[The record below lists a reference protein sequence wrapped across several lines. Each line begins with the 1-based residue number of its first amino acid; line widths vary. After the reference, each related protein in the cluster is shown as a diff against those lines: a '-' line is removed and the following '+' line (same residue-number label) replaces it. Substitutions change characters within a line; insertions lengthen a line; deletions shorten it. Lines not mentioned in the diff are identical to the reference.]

1 MAIRNVNDLYTQ
13 LSQSEDFAALFSSPE
28 DFATTLQSMSP
39 ERQEAFYNK
48 LGVEAQVSKD
58 DFLSTLKKKDESA
71 DSLFTSPSDGGEQPG
86 PVNPFAPRKTL
97 LPTATGPIKGQTWE
111 ERFPTTP
118 EQKKALQAPE
128 AIQRAQEEAYQN
140 RNIYTPPQKKVVTQ
154 EELAQ
159 SRQLEQERQWA
170 SDMPQIQTIDFEAI
184 DKGKAIVADMKAKS
198 QAEEDEQI
206 IAFKQDD
213 NSLFKGIDAG
223 QYEYRTPE
231 GISFDLDEY
240 AIGRALF
247 EGDKL
252 EIFSKGTGQK
262 VDVRNPQQNLLDGRN
277 NYNYIDENSIKDNLI
292 ASGFTE
298 EQADNE
304 ILRLKQQYVAVG
316 AKTESDNL
324 KKTLLAQYGNQGLA
338 NQAYINYWH
347 NRSFDMLQGSEK
359 EAYAIVQQMEILR
372 KKMLEYGVT
381 GTVTDINRQ
390 LESLQNQLSEL
401 RDNPNNLYDWRT
413 GEFVD
418 TRIQDNRKKV
428 QDIQKENESFQIK
441 YSDQPKD
448 VLVKRRDELMAQRS
462 FIINKMAED
471 GLDIPEEGSWNA
483 ISRSVMASIASQGS
497 GLIYLPDGRQVDA
510 EMYKR
515 KMEDYNSQLYS
526 VMRELYGLNRA
537 VMLNE
542 NVALRKQT
550 ESLMES
556 VVKNLG
562 IAAESIGREFVPGLS
577 TEDANSEFNTRNSVL
592 DALEQSG
599 YTVPS
604 GLRSAASASVAETI
618 SGSAGMLADAM
629 VQIALGNMLVPEI
642 TAMRWAKGFNN
653 LLKTKYGKT
662 GEMVFANTSDMIRQG
677 AIFQA
682 AGQGFAT
689 GAGEAVGQMAVNALN
704 LEKLFASGSR
714 IPEFL
719 VRTIA
724 GGTAETVQEYAGQY
738 LQVMIDNGIDID
750 KNFRDAFG
758 HDMES
763 ALDQLLVIGITSAGF
778 SGAAN
783 LKILTATNAKLRQI
797 LEDPTQAALYGEV
810 LTEEK
815 KKEVEQVLKIVED
828 KIADKQTRQTNDAVV
843 SAESSEHV
851 PYEPAGNVEDQI
863 NTLNEQRKQ
872 ALEELY
878 GAEGPQSQ
886 EQQAEYEQKVAAIN
900 QEFDQRISDITPK
913 TATFESVTGN
923 NKNAVLGSAD
933 LQSEATQEFL
943 ANIKNPRERKNAATL
958 IAIANNAN
966 STLQSVLP
974 GVNIVLHTTD
984 SFRQKMKDIGER
996 ANRKGNF
1003 SIVENLDGT
1012 RQIEIQIDL
1021 EKGNYADIA
1030 HEVTHGILYNKF
1042 FNHEGRDAEIA
1053 RAKKAH
1059 TGTDAEW
1066 SQTLNDI
1073 NTKYD
1078 TEFSEVFKEFKDKI
1092 EKHIT
1097 QQGGAYLNR
1106 FANAY
1111 STTDQAEEWIT
1122 EFTAMISKNAETIAQ
1137 EDPGFFQRL
1146 LAIIN
1151 KIIKSIGKEAGIKF
1165 QEFKDTQEVLDFFNT
1180 IAESIRKGEGIKQ
1193 AKVSKKE
1200 AAPVTEQ
1207 PTTAQPGAE
1216 VRSKAR
1222 LTEISPVDFSTAM
1235 ELKYGITLDLMGN
1248 QTKGDLSLSRIVV
1261 PEDSRG
1267 QGVGQQV
1274 MQEIIAYADA
1284 NNRRIV
1290 LTPSTDF
1297 GGTSVSRLVN
1307 FYKQFGFVENKGAN
1321 KDFTTKEA
1329 MYREP
1334 QPEVKSEAKP
1344 TEEFF
1349 SSIEDKYK
1357 ESKLSIKYNEDENG
1371 KISLGDIKYKIGEY
1385 DFAGIIGA
1393 KKFVDDLVSFAD
1405 ENDKTIVI
1413 NPKKLFFQN
1422 TDTTYER
1429 EVMHYYDDAEYFAV
1443 AGFEKVGETW
1453 VRKPKTINE
1462 NLKQYTNE
1470 RPIEEIGTSV
1480 EESRKPVTEQ
1490 ELTGIVGKEIANE
1503 ATRILEVMGWNPDAE
1518 IQKNG
1523 KFGYENKEVEGY
1535 ERIDT
1540 DVIDQFF
1547 QNWSKENNVYLE
1559 NPYDVFDK
1567 NGLQRLGKGT
1577 ESVVYIGS
1585 DSKYVYKLT
1594 HPNKMHWNTLDF
1606 LIKTQITNSIFP
1618 ESAVEILGFTDF
1630 YHPDTGSEF
1639 GIVTKQPFHEPW
1651 PDAVEVSDN
1660 DIETFIK
1667 SLGFDVDIDEGGYV
1681 DAYKKSLGLTLLD
1694 LHGENLYWAK
1704 GQDGQPYIAVV
1715 DSSLGYFKDF
1725 KNKGVSYQQIV
1736 FEKFKSKGRVE
1747 EEPVYESTEDD
1758 FQLPFGKYKGEW
1770 FTTTPRAYQSW
1781 LFKQDWFQPKDY
1793 LKPKSQQEQTK
1804 DIQQIR
1810 NKARTVEF
1818 DKNTQEL
1825 TIDGVKV
1832 NIPSVLYDVNNSI
1845 PNALA
1850 FASESEIPTNLEF
1863 KRALQDRFNSSIPML
1878 KKQYGENFD
1887 PKKEND
1893 ALKAYLVDAYVFETL
1908 VAMKSFPDALGWY
1921 DAKTKAAMEIMSLI
1935 HPEIKTDPIAAGM
1948 FKIAVAVTSNGN
1960 KVIDNFIE
1968 ADRQYNYFKDNG
1980 RFDESRSIGTQSA
1993 GIKSTFVL
2001 ANEILKTL
2009 PKDKFIKFLT
2019 SKFKAG
2025 ELKYRDAKGS
2035 LQSIATGFNGD
2046 TVVFGASIFGPKIG
2060 NGFFMNLY
2068 GDFSQL
2074 TMDRWFMRQYG
2085 RLTGRLIDVDP
2096 AKVTDGTNRLKETL
2110 KALST
2115 KEKNILEG
2123 LIPNYRSYSP
2133 TELSDKIAKVSGKV
2147 EKREILQQSK
2157 NLDEVRKAGNSLS
2170 KNTKGEIE
2178 APKNGTQRNFII
2190 SVFDEVQSKLKNEY
2204 GLDITIADLQAVNW
2218 YPEKALYQTFQKGR
2232 TEELGAEE
2240 TSDNEQPDYESAAKK
2255 LAKSYGYSEKEI
2267 NKQLTNQDGT
2277 RKFDTGGNQEFG
2289 RDHSDV
2295 GVELVKQEILDT
2307 TAKLKAA
2314 QKTKSKGRIEP
2325 WSTPQ
2330 QEISSAGTSI
2340 NKAKLPSVYSDKKFL
2355 NILKAVPG
2363 DSIVIADIGS
2373 GKYANQNIKPLLEK
2387 GEIAEFINE
2396 SSKKMLSEKAIPAL
2410 EEVLGNKEISY
2421 FPYDPFNQP
2430 AEVNEETISMVRDG
2444 NADVAVSP
2452 NVLNVIAEA
2461 EAREGVIAN
2470 MANAVGTKGTA
2481 VFQIY
2486 EGDPKD
2492 RGVGKETK
2500 TAGETSW
2507 QNNQA
2512 TAWYVPEIQA
2522 YFANVTRSGNIILA
2536 DNRGQVMEGAKVDG
2550 NTIHG
2555 IKNKARIE
2563 EKVKESKA
2571 YGIPQRYKGD
2581 VGKMIGG
2588 ELYVHK
2594 SANDVLPQQALINAE
2609 SKLPEDFEYE
2619 VIKYNAADGSFSFI
2633 ASPDWDS
2640 ASEPIVGDAYKVK
2653 KNGEVSVTKQKAD
2666 PQIYHH
2672 KWNFVRDNYNGFDIQ
2687 QSIQRSI
2694 DWYRDAKED
2703 INMYKIGTQS
2713 YWNENAVPL
2722 IKDTTKII
2730 NKGRVAGQDVID
2742 DWNDLLRNGFSGIGA
2757 YYELQKI
2764 GYTPGEIKRYIPE
2777 MEEYWSRAAVNKF
2790 ARTIR
2795 KHKNKIR
2802 KRQEKIRV
2810 ELGKYPQLS
2819 TVSMYDVLKKQ
2830 GYEDFEIYK
2839 AFYEE
2844 GFQPSELDDIFGENY
2859 RQTIEKTLKA
2869 KTAKGKLYN
2878 RDFLR
2883 EVKNDARS
2891 RKLVDMADQMNRLF
2905 GFTNG
2910 VIDNEAMIDMMAE
2923 ALEET
2928 GMEFALL
2935 QVTNDIREKRKQ
2947 IEQDIAVFKQISRGE
2962 VDPNTQINVARLLSL
2977 AGRMLRMGKGLF
2989 DNQQNFEEAIFRSL
3003 ENITYKT
3010 EVAKGENIK
3019 MAIVRQKR
3027 AFKLTPTQKNG
3038 IRKKIQLFR
3047 EAKAKYDAEL
3057 DNLQIA
3063 PASAYTDAQY
3073 EIFDKTKIEF
3083 EQAARALKLEIDK
3096 FRRKSNTRWFTSME
3110 AVALL
3115 SFRTVVI
3122 GAIGNLEM
3130 YLANKGYNT
3139 KLFGW
3144 SRRLANKITAV
3155 WNQKD
3160 NLSAA
3165 SELVKRGAM
3174 ADVDSNLYRSLAW
3187 NEGVQQIR
3195 NILENTIAESSTSQN
3210 GFLNGQNQ
3218 IDSMSELV
3226 VGGKMLVTLMKNVFK
3241 REDLK
3246 MSDEE
3251 WANMFDEMLL
3261 MLNEKDANGKY
3272 KLETMDPKGYTA
3284 ATTLLRGIF
3293 GYIPT
3298 AVGKSIAL
3306 SGDRVFYK
3314 MGYYEALASFA
3325 ASQGI
3330 TDPAEIKKFI
3340 RLNSAPGKNA
3350 DFMAERAGSKRI
3362 FANDNKLTDWVGKRR
3377 SSSERRRKQITAR
3390 KIFFKT
3396 QKKPVGKENLKLA
3409 ANAAASAGGVA
3420 FSPFTRIP
3428 PNFMIQALR
3437 KTVPGWALVDALLQ
3451 QSKLTTMMEEYE
3463 NLFGL
3468 DKNAELTPY
3477 QLKEQE
3483 KMRQSI
3489 FEQQRAVAQGY
3500 VDTFQAMQ
3508 VAAFIGILLMS
3519 GAIGAPYGD
3528 DPDERKAARAANIA
3542 NQPPG
3547 KINITHLLEWMSGK
3561 DVTGRTY
3568 QKGDFTI
3575 NYVNAGMVGFA
3586 MSYISSLYYGA
3597 KATERANENVMGM
3610 PDEMLSSITTSM
3622 IAESITNGITSL
3634 SFIQTIAS
3642 AISAIKSKEQGFEN
3656 ILLNLSKTIL
3666 TVPTMAYG
3674 VFGAV
3679 EKAEGITVD
3688 SMRNYY
3694 PDLEPDEAAMGVFR
3708 AKLWTSLTG
3717 RSPISLF
3724 GLKNS
3729 KGEFLSPFASPF
3741 YVPQIGPHG
3750 EELYKKNTFWDVRS
3764 GELSDRVAAYI
3775 QASFDPFSMST
3786 YEGFVSSVKTFDNK
3800 EAYKPGDIIEYN
3812 GEIYGVK
3819 KNIASGSNFK
3829 NLVSSEDENA
3839 DIEYISTTT
3848 KFFDKEDYMRNK
3860 LGTIA
3865 TENLFNLIS
3874 MYQEAT
3880 GSRKDYQVLTRFYDP
3895 YLKAKDA
3902 QGEFSIYIP
3911 LKYQKE
3917 LALLRGD
3924 IVRNSYD
3931 QQQIQEQ
3938 TQNLQRLANELEDE
3952 EYYKIAEEQIETIL
3966 YGPMNPTTYERSG
3979 GIVDAINKNLSNL
3992 ESTVEYRE
4000 IQRKAL
4006 LEGLANGVFT
4016 EEQYLRM
4023 ANAEGLGPILQGL
4036 PKEKLKFKE

>member
-206 IAFKQDD
+206 TAFKQDD

-252 EIFSKGTGQK
+252 EIFSKSTGQK

-381 GTVTDINRQ
+381 GTASELNRQ

-418 TRIQDNRKKV
+418 TRIRENFKQV
-428 QDIQKENESFQIK
+428 QDIKKENESFQIK

-483 ISRSVMASIASQGS
+483 ISRSVMASIASQGT

-719 VRTIA
+719 VRSIA

-1334 QPEVKSEAKP
+1334 QPEVKSEAGP

-1413 NPKKLFFQN
+1413 NPKKLFLQN

-1429 EVMHYYDDAEYFAV
+1429 EEMHYYDDAEYFAV
-1443 AGFEKVGETW
+1443 AGFEKVGKTW

-1518 IQKNG
+1518 IQENG

-1594 HPNKMHWNTLDF
+1594 SPNKMHWNTLDF

-1630 YHPDTGSEF
+1630 YHPYTGSEF

-1725 KNKGVSYQQIV
+1725 ENNGVSYQQIV
-1736 FEKFKSKGRVE
+1736 FEKFKNKGRVE

-1832 NIPSVLYDVNNSI
+1832 DIPSVLYDVNNSI

-1921 DAKTKAAMEIMSLI
+1921 DAKTKAAIEIMSLI

-2001 ANEILKTL
+2001 TNEILKTL

-2115 KEKNILEG
+2115 KEKNILES

-2147 EKREILQQSK
+2147 EKREILQQNK

-2314 QKTKSKGRIEP
+2314 KQTKSKGRIEP

-2536 DNRGQVMEGAKVDG
+2536 DNRGQVIEGAKVDG

-2640 ASEPIVGDAYKVK
+2640 ASEPIVGDAYKVR

-2777 MEEYWSRAAVNKF
+2777 MEEYWSKAAVNKF

-2962 VDPNTQINVARLLSL
+2962 VNPNTQINVARLLSL

-3010 EVAKGENIK
+3010 EIAKGENIK

-3110 AVALL
+3110 AVSLL

-3139 KLFGW
+3139 KLLGW

-3298 AVGKSIAL
+3298 AVGKSVAL

-3325 ASQGI
+3325 VSQGI

-3350 DFMAERAGSKRI
+3350 DFMAERAGSRRI

-3396 QKKPVGKENLKLA
+3396 QKKSVGKENLKLA
-3409 ANAAASAGGVA
+3409 GNAAASVGGVA

-3508 VAAFIGILLMS
+3508 IAAFIGILLMS

-3547 KINITHLLEWMSGK
+3547 KINITQLLEWMSGK

-3575 NYVNAGMVGFA
+3575 NYVNAGMLGFA

-3634 SFIQTIAS
+3634 SFIQTISS

-3694 PDLEPDEAAMGVFR
+3694 PNLEPDEAAIGVFR

-3717 RSPISLF
+3717 RSPIALF

-3729 KGEFLSPFASPF
+3729 KDEFLSPFASPF

-3911 LKYQKE
+3911 IKYQRE

-3924 IVRNSYD
+3924 IVRNSYS
-3931 QQQIQEQ
+3931 QQQIQERME
-3938 TQNLQRLANELEDE
+3938 NLQRLANELEDE

-3979 GIVDAINKNLSNL
+3979 GIVDAINKNLSEL
-3992 ESTVEYRE
+3992 ESTSKYRE
-4000 IQRKAL
+4000 IQLKAL
-4006 LEGLANGVFT
+4006 QEALASGVFT

-4023 ANAEGLGPILQGL
+4023 ANAEGLGPIVQGL